1 MTRDRRVAGVG
12 GIAFA
17 VSLVAGFS
25 LFGPNGGH
33 YAVAAISNFVAQS
46 ATSFIASVYLFVASI
61 IGLIVLM
68 AHLCQTCFGVDRH
81 DRIAWGAS
89 LLAVAAFLLGWGL
102 YLAPST
108 SVMAGG
114 PAIDPA
120 ISHTFISAGFV
131 ILFGVGGILLG
142 VALVTVAIGGRAAPM
157 WFRSFSGLTGF
168 FALVSWAFVLATHWS
183 PNQWMPVPFY
193 VVVLWGLVT
202 GVWLLAFAPTADAS
216 ATVRP
221 EHDRESGP
229 GLREERGPG
238 L

>member
-1 MTRDRRVAGVG
+1 
-12 GIAFA
+12 

-33 YAVAAISNFVAQS
+33 YAAAAIATFVAQS
-46 ATSFIASVYLFVASI
+46 ATSLIAAVYLFVASI
-61 IGLIVLM
+61 VGLIVLM
-68 AHLCQTCFGVDRH
+68 AYLCRTSFGAGRH
-81 DRIAWGAS
+81 DRIAWGTS

-131 ILFGVGGILLG
+131 VLFGVGGIALG
-142 VALVTVAIGGRAAPM
+142 IALVTVAVGGGATPM

-168 FALVSWAFVLATHWS
+168 FALLSWAFVLATRWS
-183 PNQWMPVPFY
+183 PNQWLPVPFY
-193 VVVLWGLVT
+193 FVVLWGFVT
-202 GVWLLAFAPTADAS
+202 GVWLLASAPTADAR
-216 ATVRP
+216 ATV
-221 EHDRESGP
+221 
-229 GLREERGPG
+229 ERDPK
-238 L
+238 

>member
-33 YAVAAISNFVAQS
+33 YAATAIAAFVGQS
-46 ATSFIASVYLFVASI
+46 ATSFIVAVYLFVASA
-61 IGLIVLM
+61 IGLIALM
-68 AHLCQTCFGVDRH
+68 AYLCQTSFGADRR

-89 LLAVAAFLLGWGL
+89 LLAVATFLVGWGL
-102 YLAPST
+102 YVAPST

-131 ILFGVGGILLG
+131 LLFGVGGIMLG
-142 VALVTVAIGGRAAPM
+142 IALVTVAVGGRATPM
-157 WFRSFSGLTGF
+157 WFRSISGLTGL
-168 FALVSWAFVLATHWS
+168 FALLSWAFVLATRWS
-183 PNQWMPVPFY
+183 PNQWLPVPFY
-193 VVVLWGLVT
+193 LVVLWGFVT
-202 GVWLLAFAPTADAS
+202 GVWLLASAPTADAP
-216 ATVRP
+216 ATVEPR
-221 EHDRESGP
+221 
-229 GLREERGPG
+229 
-238 L
+238 